1 MLATLT
7 TGKAANAMRALAV
20 LGTVAAAATPA
31 MADGPAHLP
40 VERYTHAEF
49 ASDYHTDETLA
60 EAQLSVARIRAEVVE
75 ARQHSGTD
83 SIAVV
88 NQAPERPVKPQG
100 ENFTLPSPK
109 GYVLSVG
116 ENGGHDFTSWNCQP
130 TERTWSCDF
139 DNYTLHPDGH
149 ESFKS
154 SDRFGTLW
162 VDQFPDRVDVR
173 ASYLE

>member
-1 MLATLT
+1 MLAALN

-31 MADGPAHLP
+31 LADGPANIP
-40 VERYTHAEF
+40 AERYTRAEF

-60 EAQLSVARIRAEVVE
+60 EAQMSVGRIRAEVAE

-88 NQAPERPVKPQG
+88 NQAPEQAVKPQG
-100 ENFTLPSPK
+100 ESFTLPSAK
-109 GYVLSVG
+109 GYVISIG
-116 ENGGHDFTSWNCQP
+116 ENGGQDFTSWNCQQASHA
-130 TERTWSCDF
+130 WSCDI
-139 DNYTLHPDGH
+139 DSYTLHPDGH

-154 SDRFGTLW
+154 SDQFGTLW